1 MFDAVRNNPRIVQIF
16 LGLIT
21 LPFAFWGIES
31 YIGNPGT
38 GAGSDLASVG
48 DVKITYPQFEL
59 AVRERQEQ
67 LRQSLGDAFQPD
79 MMNSP
84 QIRLS
89 ILNGMIDQQLLM
101 LDAANKRL
109 VTSDPALRSLIAGI
123 PVFQENGA
131 FSQARYEAVLR
142 AQGNSPARFEA
153 RVREELSL
161 RQLLG
166 TIDDAAFV
174 SATQTE
180 AIVRIQVEER
190 KFNEF
195 RIAAAPF
202 TKNLKIDPEVMRK
215 FYDDNIS
222 RFEVPEQ
229 VKAEYV
235 ALSLDDLMSRVMVS
249 DAEIRSWY
257 DDHLDRY
264 RQPEERRASH
274 ILIIPDEADREKAKA
289 QAEELLKDAR
299 QNPSRFAEL
308 AQKHSRDPGSA
319 EKGGDLGFFGRGM
332 MVEPFDDAVFSL
344 KKGDISDV
352 VESDFG
358 YHIIRLT
365 DIREAKQR
373 PFSEVRAEI
382 GDELKRQTAN
392 REFAEAAEAFNNL
405 VYEQSD
411 SLQPAADQF
420 GLKIERSGWIP
431 GNADP
436 SFRATLGVLDNDRV
450 LADLFSEDAL
460 RNKRNTEVVEVAP
473 NTLLAAR
480 VVEHFEAT
488 IHPFEAV
495 SNDIERILKNEQ
507 AQAQARDAGEAAL
520 AELREGKDTVAWS
533 ATHGVSRMQTAQ
545 SSLPAVAL
553 QAIFKANA
561 QKLPAYVGVE
571 VDDGY
576 MLLRITAVAPPE
588 EVDENRL
595 EALGA
600 GYMRVVAQ
608 EDLAAYLSSLRSRY
622 KVDINLSL
630 LENRDR

>member
-31 YIGNPGT
+31 YIGNL
-38 GAGSDLASVG
+38 GAGGDLASVG
-48 DVKITYPQFEL
+48 DTKITYPQFEQ
-59 AVRERQEQ
+59 AVRERQDL
-67 LRQSLGDAFQPD
+67 LRQSLGETFRPD

-84 QIRLS
+84 QVRLS
-89 ILNGMIDQQLLM
+89 ILNGLIDQRLL
-101 LDAANKRL
+101 LLEAANKRL
-109 VTSDPALRSLIAGI
+109 MASDPALRSLIVSI
-123 PVFQENGA
+123 PAFQENGA

-142 AQGNSPARFEA
+142 AQGSSPAQFEA
-153 RVREELSL
+153 RARQDLSL
-161 RQLLG
+161 QQLLG
-166 TIDDAAFV
+166 TIDGAAFV
-174 SATQTE
+174 SATQAETML
-180 AIVRIQVEER
+180 RIQAEER

-202 TKNLKIDPEVMRK
+202 AKNLKIDLEVMRK

-222 RFEVPEQ
+222 HFEVPEQ

-235 ALSLDDLMSRVMVS
+235 VLSLDTLMSRVAVS
-249 DAEIRSWY
+249 DAEIRAWY
-257 DDHLDRY
+257 DDHPDRY

-274 ILIIPDEADREKAKA
+274 ILITPGEAGMEKAQA
-289 QAEELLKDAR
+289 RAEELLKDVR

-308 AQKHSRDPGSA
+308 AKKYSQDPGSA

-332 MVEPFDDAVFSL
+332 MVKSFDDAVFGL

-365 DIREAKQR
+365 DVREAKQQQL
-373 PFSEVRAEI
+373 SEVHAEI
-382 GDELKRQTAN
+382 EDELKRQAAN

-411 SLQPAADQF
+411 SLQPVADQF

-431 GNADP
+431 RNADP
-436 SFRATLGVLDNDRV
+436 SFRAALGVLDNDRV
-450 LADLFSEDAL
+450 LTDLFSEDAL
-460 RNKRNTEVVEVAP
+460 RNKRNTEAVEVAP

-480 VVEHFEAT
+480 VVEHFETT

-495 SNDIERILKNEQ
+495 GNDIEKILKNEQ
-507 AQAQARDAGEAAL
+507 AQAQARSAGEAAL

-533 ATHGVSRMQTAQ
+533 ATHGVSRIQAAQ
-545 SSLPAVAL
+545 SSLPAAAL
-553 QAIFKANA
+553 QALFKANV

-576 MLLRITAVAPPE
+576 RLFRITAVAPPE
-588 EVDENRL
+588 KVDENRL
-595 EALGA
+595 EALKA
-600 GYMRVVAQ
+600 GYTRIVAQ
-608 EDLAAYLSSLRSRY
+608 EDFAAYLSSLRSRY